1 MRPIVTA
8 LTLALASQ
16 AVPAAAQTPTPRPTA
31 GFVVTQAAVTS
42 PRPLLRPATAVAP
55 AQSPSP
61 TAAPAPE
68 ATVQLASLGPAG
80 FNQWLVGFKNRA
92 RAQGISSSVLDASLS
107 GIRYDSAIIKLDRNQ
122 SEFSKPLWEYLDSA
136 TSNTRI
142 NNGRKMIA
150 KYSTTLG
157 SIEGRYGVEHETVVA
172 IWGLES
178 AYGGFR
184 GNTDTIEALATLAY
198 DGRRGPFFEEQ
209 LIAALRIVQA
219 GDVSPRG
226 MTGSWAGAMGH
237 TQFMPTSYLEYAVD
251 YTGDGRRDIWS
262 NDPTDALAST
272 ASYLKKFG
280 WKKGQPWGVE
290 VQLPKGFDYSL
301 SGADAKSVSAWTR
314 LGVRDMSGRA
324 VGNYGKAKLLL
335 PAGARGPAFLTFN
348 NFEVIKRYNTSTS
361 YAMAVGHLGDR
372 LGGAP
377 KFKASWPRS
386 DRTLSFSE
394 RQELQKRLTA
404 RGFDTD
410 GIDGRIGPNTIE
422 AIRRYQKSAGL
433 VPDGYASAAL
443 LTTLR

>member
-16 AVPAAAQTPTPRPTA
+16 AAPAAAQTPTPRPTA

-290 VQLPKGFDYSL
+290 VQLPQGFDYSL

-314 LGVRDMSGRA
+314 LGVLDMSGRA